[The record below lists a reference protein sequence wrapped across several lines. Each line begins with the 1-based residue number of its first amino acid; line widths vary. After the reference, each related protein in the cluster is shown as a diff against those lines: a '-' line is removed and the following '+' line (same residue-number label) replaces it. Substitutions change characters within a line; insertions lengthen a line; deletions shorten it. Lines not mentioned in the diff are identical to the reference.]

1 MPQVCESKG
10 MKLKNK
16 IKEKIKEVFYVNNG
30 YIRTKDIS
38 CAGINRRHLRDLI
51 NEGVIER
58 IKQGLYR
65 WKDAK
70 FDVEEELINVSK
82 IIQHG
87 VICLVS
93 ALAYYELTTYTPG
106 EYTIAVRRN
115 YNIKLP
121 DYPPIKLY
129 YFSDKYYMDGVEK
142 IDINGNIIKIYNIEK
157 TICDCLRYGDK
168 ISKDIIVESIKEYVK
183 RRDKNISKLMKYAAK
198 AKVKDVVQKYIEVLI

>member
-1 MPQVCESKG
+1 VIE
-10 MKLKNK
+10 LKNK
-16 IKEKIKEVFYVNNG
+16 IREKIKEVFYANHG
-30 YIRTKDIS
+30 YSSTGDIS
-38 CAGINRRHLRDLI
+38 TAGIDRRYLRDLI
-51 NEGVIER
+51 NEDTIEK

-65 WKDAK
+65 WKDVK

-82 IIQHG
+82 IIHHG

-121 DYPPIKLY
+121 NYPPIKLY
-129 YFSDKYYMDGVEK
+129 YFSDKYYVDGVEK

-157 TICDCLRYGDK
+157 TICDCLRYEDK

-183 RRDKNISKLMKYAAK
+183 RRDKNISKLMNYATK
-198 AKVKDVVQKYIEVLI
+198 AKVRDVIQKYIEVLV

>member
-1 MPQVCESKG
+1 VK
-10 MKLKNK
+10 MKSK
-16 IKEKIKEVFYVNNG
+16 IKEKIKEIFYVNNG

-38 CAGINRRHLRDLI
+38 SKDVNRRYLRDLI
-51 NEGVIER
+51 NEGVIEK

-65 WKDAK
+65 WKDTK

-82 IIQHG
+82 IIHNG

-93 ALAYYELTTYTPG
+93 ALAYYELTSYTPG

-129 YFSDKYYMDGVEK
+129 YFSEKYYMDGVEK

-157 TICDCLRYGDK
+157 TICDCLRYEDK
-168 ISKDIIVESIKEYVK
+168 ISKDIIIESIKEYVK
-183 RRDKNISKLMKYAAK
+183 RRDKNISKLMNYAAK
-198 AKVKDVVQKYIEVLI
+198 AKLKDVVQKYIEVLI

>member
-1 MPQVCESKG
+1 

-16 IKEKIKEVFYVNNG
+16 IKEKIKEIFYVNNG
-30 YIRTKDIS
+30 YIRTRDIS
-38 CAGINRRHLRDLI
+38 SKDVNRRYLRDLI
-51 NEGVIER
+51 DEGVIEK

-70 FDVEEELINVSK
+70 FDVEEELVNVSK
-82 IIQHG
+82 IIHHG

-106 EYTIAVRRN
+106 EYTIAVGRN

-129 YFSDKYYMDGVEK
+129 YFSDKYYMDGIEK

-157 TICDCLRYGDK
+157 TICDCLRYGNK

-183 RRDKNISKLMKYAAK
+183 RRDKNISKLMNYAAK
-198 AKVKDVVQKYIEVLI
+198 AKVKDVVQKYMEVLM

>member
-1 MPQVCESKG
+1 M
-10 MKLKNK
+10 KNK

-30 YIRTKDIS
+30 YIRTKDLS
-38 CAGINRRHLRDLI
+38 SKGINRRYLRDLI

-58 IKQGLYR
+58 IKQGLYK
-65 WKDAK
+65 WKDTK

-82 IIQHG
+82 IIHNG

-93 ALAYYELTTYTPG
+93 ALAYYELTSYTPG

-129 YFSDKYYMDGVEK
+129 YFSEKYYMDGVEK

-157 TICDCLRYGDK
+157 TICDCIRYEDK
-168 ISKDIIVESIKEYVK
+168 ISKDIIIESIKEYVK
-183 RRDKNISKLMKYAAK
+183 RRDKNISKLMKYAAQ
-198 AKVKDVVQKYIEVLI
+198 AKLKDVVQKYIEVLI

>member
-1 MPQVCESKG
+1 M
-10 MKLKNK
+10 KNK

-38 CAGINRRHLRDLI
+38 SKDVNRRYLRDLI
-51 NEGVIER
+51 NEGVIEK

-70 FDVEEELINVSK
+70 FDVEEEMINVSK

-93 ALAYYELTTYTPG
+93 ALAYYELTSYTPG

-121 DYPPIKLY
+121 EYPPIKLY
-129 YFSDKYYMDGVEK
+129 YFSEKYYMDGVEK

-157 TICDCLRYGDK
+157 TICDCLRYGNK

-183 RRDKNISKLMKYAAK
+183 RRDKNISKLMNYAAK
-198 AKVKDVVQKYIEVLI
+198 AKVKDVVQKYMEVLM

>member
-1 MPQVCESKG
+1 MRRK
-10 MKLKNK
+10 
-16 IKEKIKEVFYVNNG
+16 KEKIKDIFYVNNG

-38 CAGINRRHLRDLI
+38 SKGINRRYLRDLI
-51 NEGVIER
+51 NEDTIEK
-58 IKQGLYR
+58 IKRGLCR

-82 IIQHG
+82 IIHHG

-157 TICDCLRYGDK
+157 TICDCLRYGNK

-183 RRDKNISKLMKYAAK
+183 SRDKIFSKLMIYSAK
-198 AKVKDVVQKYIEVLI
+198 AKVKGVVQKYMEVLM

>member
-1 MPQVCESKG
+1 

-38 CAGINRRHLRDLI
+38 SKGINRRYLRDLI

-70 FDVEEELINVSK
+70 FDVEEELVNVSK
-82 IIQHG
+82 IIHHG

-157 TICDCLRYGDK
+157 TICDCLRYRNK

-183 RRDKNISKLMKYAAK
+183 RRDKNISKLMNYAAK
-198 AKVKDVVQKYIEVLI
+198 AKVKDVVQKYMEVLI

>member
-1 MPQVCESKG
+1 
-10 MKLKNK
+10 LKNK
-16 IKEKIKEVFYVNNG
+16 IKEKIKEVFYVNHG

-38 CAGINRRHLRDLI
+38 SKGINRKYLRDLI
-51 NEGVIER
+51 NEDTIER
-58 IKQGLYR
+58 IKRGLYR

-82 IIQHG
+82 IVQHG
-87 VICLVS
+87 IICLVS
-93 ALAYYELTTYTPG
+93 ALAYHELTTYTPG

-129 YFSDKYYMDGVEK
+129 YFSDKYYVDGVEK

-157 TICDCLRYGDK
+157 TICDCLRYEDK
-168 ISKDIIVESIKEYVK
+168 ISKDIIIESIKEYVK
-183 RRDKNISKLMKYAAK
+183 RRDKNISKLMNYAAK

>member
-1 MPQVCESKG
+1 MPWVSESKG

-16 IKEKIKEVFYVNNG
+16 IREKIKEVFYVNHG
-30 YIRTKDIS
+30 YIRTKDINS
-38 CAGINRRHLRDLI
+38 KGINRKYLRDLI
-51 NEGVIER
+51 NEDTIER
-58 IKQGLYR
+58 IKRGLYR

-82 IIQHG
+82 IIHHG

-93 ALAYYELTTYTPG
+93 ALACYELTTYTPG

-129 YFSDKYYMDGVEK
+129 YFSDKYFMDGVDE

-168 ISKDIIVESIKEYVK
+168 ISKDIIIESIKEYVK
-183 RRDKNISKLMKYAAK
+183 RRDKNISKLMNYAAK
-198 AKVKDVVQKYIEVLI
+198 AKVKDVVQKYIEVLV

>member
-1 MPQVCESKG
+1 
-10 MKLKNK
+10 MKNE
-16 IKEKIKEVFYVNNG
+16 IKEKIKEIFYVNNG

-38 CAGINRRHLRDLI
+38 SKDVNRRYLRDLI
-51 NEGVIER
+51 NEGVIEK

-65 WKDAK
+65 WKDTK

-82 IIQHG
+82 IIHNG

-93 ALAYYELTTYTPG
+93 ALAYYELTSYTPG

-129 YFSDKYYMDGVEK
+129 YFSEKYYMDGVEK

-157 TICDCLRYGDK
+157 TICDCLRYEDK
-168 ISKDIIVESIKEYVK
+168 ISKDIIIESIKEYVK

-198 AKVKDVVQKYIEVLI
+198 AKLKDVVQKYIEVLI

>member
-1 MPQVCESKG
+1 MSKVIE
-10 MKLKNK
+10 LKNK
-16 IKEKIKEVFYVNNG
+16 IREKIKEVFYANHG
-30 YIRTKDIS
+30 YSSTGDIS
-38 CAGINRRHLRDLI
+38 TAGIDRRYLRDLI
-51 NEGVIER
+51 NEDTIEK

-65 WKDAK
+65 WKDVK
-70 FDVEEELINVSK
+70 FDVEEELIAVSK
-82 IIQHG
+82 IIPHG

-129 YFSDKYYMDGVEK
+129 YFSDKYYVDGVEK

-157 TICDCLRYGDK
+157 TICDCLRYEDK

-183 RRDKNISKLMKYAAK
+183 RRDKNISKLMNYATK
-198 AKVKDVVQKYIEVLI
+198 AKVRDVIQKYIEVLV

>member
-1 MPQVCESKG
+1 

-30 YIRTKDIS
+30 YVRTKDIS
-38 CAGINRRHLRDLI
+38 SKGINRRYLRDLI

-65 WKDAK
+65 WRDTK

-82 IIQHG
+82 IIHNG

-93 ALAYYELTTYTPG
+93 ALAYYELTSYTPG

-121 DYPPIKLY
+121 EYPPIKLY

-157 TICDCLRYGDK
+157 TICDCLRYENK

-198 AKVKDVVQKYIEVLI
+198 AKLKDVVQKYVEVLIWEMK

>member
-1 MPQVCESKG
+1 

-16 IKEKIKEVFYVNNG
+16 IKEKIKEVFYVNHG
-30 YIRTKDIS
+30 YIRTKDINS
-38 CAGINRRHLRDLI
+38 KGINRKYLRDLI
-51 NEGVIER
+51 NEDTIER
-58 IKQGLYR
+58 IKRGLYR

-168 ISKDIIVESIKEYVK
+168 ISKDIIIESIKEYVK
-183 RRDKNISKLMKYAAK
+183 RRDKNISKLMNYAAK

>member
-1 MPQVCESKG
+1 

-16 IKEKIKEVFYVNNG
+16 IKEKIKEVFYVNHG
-30 YIRTKDIS
+30 YIRTKDITS
-38 CAGINRRHLRDLI
+38 KGINRKYLRDLI
-51 NEGVIER
+51 NVDTIER
-58 IKQGLYR
+58 IKRGLYR

-82 IIQHG
+82 IVQHG

-93 ALAYYELTTYTPG
+93 ALAYYGLTTYTPG

-157 TICDCLRYGDK
+157 TICDKG
-168 ISKDIIVESIKEYVK
+168 
-183 RRDKNISKLMKYAAK
+183 
-198 AKVKDVVQKYIEVLI
+198 

>member
-1 MPQVCESKG
+1 
-10 MKLKNK
+10 MKSK
-16 IKEKIKEVFYVNNG
+16 IKEKIKEIFYVNNG

-38 CAGINRRHLRDLI
+38 SKDVNRRYLRDLI
-51 NEGVIER
+51 NEGVIEK

-65 WKDAK
+65 WKDTK

-82 IIQHG
+82 IIHNG

-93 ALAYYELTTYTPG
+93 ALAYYELTSYTPG

-129 YFSDKYYMDGVEK
+129 YFSEKYYMDGVEK

-157 TICDCLRYGDK
+157 TICDCLRYEDK
-168 ISKDIIVESIKEYVK
+168 ISKDIIIESIKEYVK
-183 RRDKNISKLMKYAAK
+183 RRDKNISKLMNYAAK
-198 AKVKDVVQKYIEVLI
+198 AKLKDVVQKYIEVLI

>member
-1 MPQVCESKG
+1 

-16 IKEKIKEVFYVNNG
+16 IKEKIKEVFYVNHG
-30 YIRTKDIS
+30 YIRTKDITS
-38 CAGINRRHLRDLI
+38 KGINRKYLRDLI
-51 NEGVIER
+51 NEDTIER
-58 IKQGLYR
+58 IKRGLYR

-82 IIQHG
+82 IVQHG

-157 TICDCLRYGDK
+157 TICDCLRYEDK

-183 RRDKNISKLMKYAAK
+183 RRDKNISKLMNYAAK
-198 AKVKDVVQKYIEVLI
+198 AKVKDIVQKYIEVLV

>member
-1 MPQVCESKG
+1 MPWICESKVL
-10 MKLKNK
+10 KLKNK

-38 CAGINRRHLRDLI
+38 SKGINRRYLRDLI

-82 IIQHG
+82 IIHHG

-93 ALAYYELTTYTPG
+93 ALAYYDLTAYTPG
-106 EYTIAVRRN
+106 EYTMAVRRN

-142 IDINGNIIKIYNIEK
+142 IDIDGNIIKIYNIEK
-157 TICDCLRYGDK
+157 TICDCLRYEDK
-168 ISKDIIVESIKEYVK
+168 ISKDIIIESIKEYVK

-198 AKVKDVVQKYIEVLI
+198 AKVKDAVQKYIEVLI

>member
-1 MPQVCESKG
+1 

-30 YIRTKDIS
+30 YVRTKDIS
-38 CAGINRRHLRDLI
+38 SKGINRRYLRDLI

-65 WKDAK
+65 WRDTK

-82 IIQHG
+82 IIHNG

-93 ALAYYELTTYTPG
+93 ALAYYELTSYTPG

-129 YFSDKYYMDGVEK
+129 YFSDKYYTDGVEK

-157 TICDCLRYGDK
+157 TICDCLRYEDK

-183 RRDKNISKLMKYAAK
+183 RKDKNISKLMNYATK
-198 AKVKDVVQKYIEVLI
+198 AKVKGAVQKYVEVLI